1 MGSKLLDYF
10 RGDDLAA
17 SVWQSKYAQP
27 GEETPDDMH
36 RRMAREFARIEK
48 KYQEKEGKLLA
59 IGGELSKYG
68 YERTWLDE
76 ERIYKLFKD
85 FKYIVPQGSVMSQL
99 GSKSIGSLSNCF
111 VIGTPQDSY
120 GGIFQKDEEM
130 AHLMKRRGGVGID
143 ISTLRP
149 NGTFVSNAARNSTGA
164 VSFMHRYSNTTRE
177 VSQSGRRGAL
187 MISMDINH
195 PDIME
200 FIKIKKDLSQVT
212 GANISIKINN
222 EFMKAV
228 ENDGD
233 YILRFPCTQ
242 DLSYFSQDYLDVKY
256 NELMYLED
264 HKRNNEVFYIKKIK
278 AKEYWDEI
286 IKSAHG
292 YAEPGIIFVDNHH
305 NYSPDGV
312 YEQYKGVT
320 TNP

>member
-228 ENDGD
+228 ENDED
-233 YILRFPCTQ
+233 YILRWPINTNI
-242 DLSYFSQDYLDVKY
+242 DNLLIKDISY
-256 NELMYLED
+256 NELKMFYAS
-264 HKRNNEVFYIKKIK
+264 NGAVYYIKKIK